1 MTSVAGWLFDV
12 YPQGD
17 KMVFWIKREDG
28 RTIRLEDNRW
38 SHSIYVA
45 ADNEQ
50 ELMTLIKEDPTV
62 KDYEFVEK
70 YEKITDNSKSE
81 VLKLTLI
88 DSAQAEALAKRIML
102 RQQVRG
108 VPPIQC

>member
-1 MTSVAGWLFDV
+1 
-12 YPQGD
+12 
-17 KMVFWIKREDG
+17 
-28 RTIRLEDNRW
+28 
-38 SHSIYVA
+38 
-45 ADNEQ
+45 
-50 ELMTLIKEDPTV
+50 MTLIKEDPTV

-108 VPPIQC
+108 VPPIQCLFAASSSLFL